1 VLIWVWA
8 GGAGLIAILAMIR
21 LVRFQQMLAAML
33 PASRRIR
40 SIVDELASHMGIR
53 RSPDVRVVDSAVS
66 PFVWCFV
73 GRATVVL
80 PQRLLGL
87 KQACAVV
94 QSASF
99 SPRISARERC
109 VPACFAGGENH
120 YLHVAWG

>member
-1 VLIWVWA
+1 MSRFLKLLPVAIP
-8 GGAGLIAILAMIR
+8 LIATLIGHQVARAAAPDFTGLAVDPPA
-21 LVRFQQMLAAML
+21 LTLTGQSAA
-33 PASRRIR
+33 
-40 SIVDELASHMGIR
+40 
-53 RSPDVRVVDSAVS
+53 
-66 PFVWCFV
+66 
-73 GRATVVL
+73 
-80 PQRLLGL
+80 QRLLVL